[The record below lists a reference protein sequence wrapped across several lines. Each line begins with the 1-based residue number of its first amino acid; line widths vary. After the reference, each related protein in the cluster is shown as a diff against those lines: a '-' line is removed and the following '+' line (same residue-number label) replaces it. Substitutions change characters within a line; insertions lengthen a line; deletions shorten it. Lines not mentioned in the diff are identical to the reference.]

1 MGLSLQN
8 RDINAT
14 YDGLLK
20 FTDNQE
26 LIAGQKIVTDGL
38 GNDTALTLGYIN
50 TGIKISG
57 PITTTT
63 CIDAC
68 LGIST
73 SSTLGVVGDANFQSD
88 VYING
93 DLTTSSNLTANNF
106 KFTGTGT
113 VLGNT
118 DLEGALSVD
127 GFTTLSDDTTIDG
140 TLDVTG
146 NTTIGGDTTIG
157 GTLDVTGDITA
168 FSTSDSRKKDNL
180 SQLDLET
187 VFESITGYEFE
198 WNKKSNQTGKSYG
211 FIAQDVQ
218 KVLPELVRE
227 GKDGYLAVDYIK
239 IIPFLFEK
247 VKQLTIELEDLKV
260 NS

>member
-26 LIAGQKIVTDGL
+26 LLAGQKIVTDGL
-38 GNDTALTLGYIN
+38 GNDTSLTLGLIN

-68 LGIST
+68 LGINT

-118 DLEGALSVD
+118 SLEGALSVD
-127 GFTTLSDDTTIDG
+127 GFTTLSDDTTIAG
-140 TLDVTG
+140 TLDVT
-146 NTTIGGDTTIG
+146 GDTTIG
-157 GTLDVTGDITA
+157 GTLNVTGDVIA

-180 SQLDLET
+180 AQLDLET

-247 VKQLTIELEDLKV
+247 VKQLTIELEDLKA

>member
-1 MGLSLQN
+1 MGLSLSN
-8 RDINAT
+8 KDINAT

-26 LIAGQKIVTDGL
+26 LLTGQKIVTDGL
-38 GNDTALTLGYIN
+38 GNETALTLGRCNNGIN
-50 TGIKISG
+50 ISG
-57 PITTTT
+57 PITSTTVINAT
-63 CIDAC
+63 N
-68 LGIST
+68 GIC
-73 SSTLGVVGDANFQSD
+73 TLGTLNVAGDTNLSSD

-93 DLTTSSNLTANNF
+93 NLTTSSNLTAGNF

-118 DLEGALSVD
+118 GLQGALYVD
-127 GFTTLSDDTTIDG
+127 GFTTLNDDTTIDG
-140 TLDVTG
+140 TLDITG
-146 NTTIGGDTTIG
+146 NTTIGG
-157 GTLDVTGDITA
+157 TLNVTGDIIA

-180 SQLDLET
+180 TQLDIKT

-198 WNKKSNQTGKSYG
+198 WNEKSNQTGKSYG

-247 VKQLTIELEDLKV
+247 VKQLTSELEELKY
-260 NS
+260 NLKKK

>member
-26 LIAGQKIVTDGL
+26 ILLGQKIVTDGL
-38 GNDTALTLGYIN
+38 GNETALTLGVPN
-50 TGIKISG
+50 AGIKING
-57 PITTTT
+57 PITSTT

-118 DLEGALSVD
+118 GLEGALSVD

-140 TLDVTG
+140 TLAVTG
-146 NTTIGGDTTIG
+146 NTTIGG
-157 GTLDVTGDITA
+157 TLNVTGDIIA
-168 FSTSDSRKKDNL
+168 FSTSDNRKKDNL
-180 SQLDLET
+180 TQLDLET

-198 WNKKSNQTGKSYG
+198 WNKKSNQSGKSYG

-227 GKDGYLAVDYIK
+227 GIDGYLAVDYIK

-247 VKQLTIELEDLKV
+247 VKQLTIELEDLKS
-260 NS
+260 NN